1 MANKDP
7 VDGNL
12 ESSSKTNF
20 SSAEDDLNQPTIP
33 ELDATY
39 VSGSIS
45 ESESCN
51 NEEFSKTINEV
62 LNHTISADTY
72 YKTREDAVRYSV
84 PTWQLFRCSYSC
96 CR

>member
-12 ESSSKTNF
+12 ESSSKNNF

-39 VSGSIS
+39 VIGSIS
-45 ESESCN
+45 E
-51 NEEFSKTINEV
+51 
-62 LNHTISADTY
+62 
-72 YKTREDAVRYSV
+72 
-84 PTWQLFRCSYSC
+84 
-96 CR
+96 